1 MHFEPYPFERLQT
14 LLADIT
20 PNAPIRKLTI
30 GEPQLPTPLSITTAL
45 QDYAKELRY
54 YPPSAGMPYL
64 KDAMLGFIKSRYGI
78 TLSHDQIIPT
88 FGTREVLFNLPQFYL
103 AHIKSPVIAH
113 PNPFYQIYEGAAI
126 ASSATTIYMPLTQD
140 NSFKPHLSDEQ
151 CKRVNLVILNSPN
164 NPTGSTLS
172 LEELVEWVQKALKYD
187 FLLVCDECYSEIYE
201 LPDSLEST
209 FLHSNAP
216 AGILQASLAAG
227 NANFKN
233 ILALNS
239 ISKRSSAPGLRSGFV
254 AGDRE
259 ILQGYMTYRTYA
271 GLAQPMPLAR
281 ASAVAWSDEE
291 SALEI
296 RKIYSQNLKLA
307 RQLFPHI
314 PIEPYSFYIWLPVG
328 DDLAFTQELYKHT
341 GIAVLPGR
349 FLGRDNAGQGFVRI
363 ALVYPAEQMQEIL
376 EDLAKFYYASSRDS
390 ACGLKST
397 NEQPTLKTPTE
408 SVFDSQAA
416 GGRIFDEKAGLCSLL
431 RGDKT
436 DGLSHKQKANF
447 SLFRK
452 KPTPKTRI
460 HFIGIGGIGI
470 SGLAKYLRAQ
480 GAIISGSDIAHS
492 PTTHYL
498 RSLGVQIHIPH
509 DKDAIQDQD
518 LVIHSAIIKH
528 DNPEIIQA
536 KASNI
541 PVLSREQALKLILDS
556 KRVFSV
562 CGAHGKSSIS
572 AMLSSILPDFGAII
586 GAESKE
592 FHSNVREAQSECII
606 FEADESDK
614 SFLNSNPYLAIIPN
628 AEPEHMETYNHNIQE
643 LHTAYTQ
650 FLSKASLRCINDSD
664 EFLRSTSV
672 PSLHLNPAKDI
683 TDIDYFLEDSMP
695 YTRFFLRNVGE
706 FAVWGLGEHTA
717 QNAALAILA
726 ALEFKKADSRAMQET
741 KTLDDICYSASHIQQ
756 VRENLKH
763 FAGIKKRFDILCTS
777 PLTIIDDYA
786 HHPTEIKATIQ
797 ALRIYAKLR
806 GITSITA
813 IWQPHKYSR
822 LFDNLSAFQ
831 ECFDDLL
838 SMGGKLVIL
847 PVWRAGEE
855 KRELDLG
862 QLFAHCNPLL
872 ATRTQRNANTLE
884 IYHNDTLL
892 ATLAQGIAIGFGAG
906 DITYQL
912 RGAK

>member
-1 MHFEPYPFERLQT
+1 MHFEPYPFERLQK

-20 PNAPIRKLTI
+20 PKAPIRKLTI
-30 GEPQLPTPLSITTAL
+30 GEPQLPTPESITKAL
-45 QDYAKELRY
+45 QDYANELRY
-54 YPPSAGMPYL
+54 YPPSTGTAYL
-64 KDAMLGFIKSRYGI
+64 KDAMLGFIKTRYGI
-78 TLSHDQIIPT
+78 TLSHEQLIPT

-103 AHIKSPVIAH
+103 AQIKSPVIAH

-126 ASSATTIYMPLTQD
+126 ASSAKTIYMPLTKE
-140 NSFKPHLSDEQ
+140 NNFKPHLSDEQ
-151 CKRVNLVILNSPN
+151 CKLANLVILNSPN
-164 NPTGSTLS
+164 NPTGATLS
-172 LEELVEWVQKALKYD
+172 LDELVEWVQKALKYD
-187 FLLVCDECYSEIYE
+187 FLLLCDECYSEIYQI
-201 LPDSLEST
+201 PDSLEST
-209 FLHSNAP
+209 CTKDYAP
-216 AGILQASLAAG
+216 AGILQASIKAG
-227 NANFKN
+227 NTSFKN

-281 ASAVAWSDEE
+281 ASAVAWSDET

-296 RKIYSQNLKLA
+296 RKIYSKNLQLA
-307 RQLFPHI
+307 KTLFPHI
-314 PIEPYSFYIWLPVG
+314 HIEPYSFYMWLPVK
-328 DDLAFTQELYKHT
+328 DDLTFTKELYEHT

-349 FLGRDNAGQGFVRI
+349 FLGRENAGQGYVRI
-363 ALVYPAEQMQEIL
+363 ALVYPPKQMQEIL
-376 EDLAKFYYASSRDS
+376 SDLAKFYHKSMRTNYVESSGLDLALDS
-390 ACGLKST
+390 SL
-397 NEQPTLKTPTE
+397 E
-408 SVFDSQAA
+408 SIQAQ
-416 GGRIFDEKAGLCSLL
+416 IPPLHKA
-431 RGDKT
+431 
-436 DGLSHKQKANF
+436 
-447 SLFRK
+447 
-452 KPTPKTRI
+452 RI

-509 DKDAIQDQD
+509 DKSAIQGQD
-518 LVIHSAIIKH
+518 LIIHSAIIKP

-536 KASNI
+536 KASHI
-541 PVLSREQALKLILDS
+541 PVLSRTQALKLILDS

-572 AMLSSILPDFGAII
+572 AMLSSILPEFGAII

-592 FHSNVREAQSECII
+592 FHSNVREAQSESII

-614 SFLNSNPYLAIIPN
+614 SFLNSNPYLAIVPN
-628 AEPEHMETYNHNIQE
+628 AEPEHMETYNHNPQE
-643 LHTAYTQ
+643 LQAAYNQ
-650 FLSKASLRCINDSD
+650 FLSKATLRCVNDSD
-664 EFLRSTSV
+664 EFLRTSAI
-672 PSLHLNPAKDI
+672 PCLHLNPQQDI
-683 TDIDYFLEDSMP
+683 TNITYHLENDMP
-695 YTRFFLRNVGE
+695 YTHFCLRNVGE

-726 ALEFKKADSRAMQET
+726 ALESMRVDSSNLTQQRA
-741 KTLDDICYSASHIQQ
+741 TLDHASYSPSHIQQ

-763 FAGIKKRFDILCTS
+763 FAGIKKRFDILSTS

-797 ALRIYAKLR
+797 SLQIYAKLR
-806 GITSITA
+806 GITTITA

-831 ECFDDLL
+831 ACFDGAFSSDSRLI
-838 SMGGKLVIL
+838 IL

-855 KRELDLG
+855 PREIDL
-862 QLFAHCNPLL
+862 QELFAHYNPLL
-872 ATRTQRNANTLE
+872 ATRTQRNGNVLE
-884 IYHNDTLL
+884 IYDNDTLL
-892 ATLAQGIAIGFGAG
+892 TTLTQGIVIGFGAG

-912 RGAK
+912 RGVK

>member
-1 MHFEPYPFERLQT
+1 MHFEPYPFERLQK

-20 PNAPIRKLTI
+20 PKAPICKLTI
-30 GEPQLPTPLSITTAL
+30 GEPQLPTPESITKAL
-45 QDYAKELRY
+45 QDYANELRY
-54 YPPSAGMPYL
+54 YPPSTGTAYL
-64 KDAMLGFIKSRYGI
+64 KDAMLGFIKTRYGI
-78 TLSHDQIIPT
+78 TLSHEQLIPT

-103 AHIKSPVIAH
+103 AQIKSPVIAH

-126 ASSATTIYMPLTQD
+126 ASSAKTIYMPLTKE
-140 NSFKPHLSDEQ
+140 NNFKPHLSDEQ
-151 CKRVNLVILNSPN
+151 CKLANLVILNSPN
-164 NPTGSTLS
+164 NPTGATLS
-172 LEELVEWVQKALKYD
+172 LDELVEWVQKALKYD
-187 FLLVCDECYSEIYE
+187 FLLLCDECYSEIYQI
-201 LPDSLEST
+201 PDSLEST
-209 FLHSNAP
+209 CAKDYAP
-216 AGILQASLAAG
+216 AGILQASIKAG
-227 NANFKN
+227 NTSFKN

-281 ASAVAWSDEE
+281 ASAVAWSDET

-296 RKIYSQNLKLA
+296 RKIYSKNLQLA
-307 RQLFPHI
+307 KTLFPHI
-314 PIEPYSFYIWLPVG
+314 HIEPYSFYMWLPVK
-328 DDLAFTQELYKHT
+328 DDLTFTKELYKHT

-349 FLGRDNAGQGFVRI
+349 FLGRENAGQGYVRI
-363 ALVYPAEQMQEIL
+363 ALVYPPKQMQEIL
-376 EDLAKFYYASSRDS
+376 SDLAKFYHKSMRTNYVESSGLDLALDS
-390 ACGLKST
+390 SL
-397 NEQPTLKTPTE
+397 E
-408 SVFDSQAA
+408 SIQAQ
-416 GGRIFDEKAGLCSLL
+416 IPPLHKA
-431 RGDKT
+431 
-436 DGLSHKQKANF
+436 
-447 SLFRK
+447 
-452 KPTPKTRI
+452 RI

-509 DKDAIQDQD
+509 DKSAIQGQD
-518 LVIHSAIIKH
+518 LIIHSAIIKP

-541 PVLSREQALKLILDS
+541 PVLSRTQALKIILDS

-592 FHSNVREAQSECII
+592 FHSNVREAQSESII

-614 SFLNSNPYLAIIPN
+614 SFLNSNPYLAIVPN
-628 AEPEHMETYNHNIQE
+628 AEPEHMETYNHNPQE
-643 LHTAYTQ
+643 LQAAYNQ
-650 FLSKASLRCINDSD
+650 FLSKATLRCVNDSD
-664 EFLRSTSV
+664 EFLRTSAI
-672 PSLHLNPAKDI
+672 PCLHLNPQQDI
-683 TDIDYFLEDSMP
+683 TNITYHLENDMP
-695 YTRFFLRNVGE
+695 YTHFCLRNVGE

-726 ALEFKKADSRAMQET
+726 ALESMRVDSSNLTQQRA
-741 KTLDDICYSASHIQQ
+741 TLDHASYSPSHIQQ

-763 FAGIKKRFDILCTS
+763 FAGIKKRFDILSTS

-797 ALRIYAKLR
+797 SLQIYAKLR
-806 GITSITA
+806 GITTITA

-831 ECFDDLL
+831 ACFDGAFSSDSRLI
-838 SMGGKLVIL
+838 IL

-855 KRELDLG
+855 PREIDL
-862 QLFAHCNPLL
+862 QELFAHYNPLL
-872 ATRTQRNANTLE
+872 ATRTQRNSNVLE
-884 IYHNDTLL
+884 IYDNDTLL
-892 ATLAQGIAIGFGAG
+892 TTLTQGIVIGFGAG

-912 RGAK
+912 RGVK

>member
-30 GEPQLPTPLSITTAL
+30 GEPQLPTPLSIITAL

-363 ALVYPAEQMQEIL
+363 ALVYPTEQMQEIL
-376 EDLAKFYYASSRDS
+376 EDLAKFYYAFM
-390 ACGLKST
+390 GLDCSKST
-397 NEQPTLKTPTE
+397 LCNVDSRANPSDSTSIDSSLE
-408 SVFDSQAA
+408 SIQTQIPPLHNA
-416 GGRIFDEKAGLCSLL
+416 
-431 RGDKT
+431 
-436 DGLSHKQKANF
+436 
-447 SLFRK
+447 
-452 KPTPKTRI
+452 RI

-726 ALEFKKADSRAMQET
+726 ALEFKKADSRAMQEA